1 VAALV
6 RAVVVDALGS
16 EARVNEDALRETV
29 VVILR
34 RIRMMPRFIGLPMVL
49 LTVLF
54 DLFGV
59 LVSGRPFHRHG
70 LEGRRRVL
78 ERWRSLPFGFCA
90 GFADFYQKMS
100 TFAYFHLAEQ
110 PAGAGVVR
118 RSPAGAAGGEG
129 S

>member
-1 VAALV
+1 
-6 RAVVVDALGS
+6 
-16 EARVNEDALRETV
+16 
-29 VVILR
+29 
-34 RIRMMPRFIGLPMVL
+34 ML

-54 DLFGV
+54 GLLGVWGGGRLFHG
-59 LVSGRPFHRHG
+59 HG
-70 LEGRRRVL
+70 LGGGGRVR

-90 GFADFYQKMS
+90 GVADFYQKMS